1 MSCWYQPHAWWLFWA
16 SALYMTG
23 SMCWEAARSATG
35 HTFILLKSGVLAD
48 VWEACTALSY
58 ILPCVCLSCLLAV
71 KHLIIS
77 TMNRKCA
84 RCMAHSSSFLL
95 PSLVVCELKKSQIF
109 GTLTI
114 CIQVPSFR
122 VSSTGLLSML
132 LKRQCN
138 SCMWVPCGIIL

>member
-84 RCMAHSSSFLL
+84 RWHGAQLIFPSSL
-95 PSLVVCELKKSQIF
+95 PS
-109 GTLTI
+109 
-114 CIQVPSFR
+114 
-122 VSSTGLLSML
+122 GL
-132 LKRQCN
+132 
-138 SCMWVPCGIIL
+138 